1 MQLSFLLAEWQ
12 RVDDDVA
19 DVADVADAADVVEGA
34 DDDVADV
41 ANDNLVDAAD
51 VVDVVEG
58 ADDDVADADVAEAEK
73 ENSVEEIL
81 GKITFLRNWLYKS
94 NFQSF
99 LSRPKKSWLSHRL
112 KMHCNI
118 ETRKSPKVFQC
129 IN

>member
-19 DVADVADAADVVEGA
+19 DVAD
-34 DDDVADV
+34 
-41 ANDNLVDAAD
+41 AAD

-58 ADDDVADADVAEAEK
+58 ADDDDVADEDVAEAEK
-73 ENSVEEIL
+73 ENPVEEIL

-99 LSRPKKSWLSHRL
+99 PSRPKKS
-112 KMHCNI
+112 
-118 ETRKSPKVFQC
+118 
-129 IN
+129 

>member
-19 DVADVADAADVVEGA
+19 DVADDNLADAADVVEGA
-34 DDDVADV
+34 DDDVAD
-41 ANDNLVDAAD
+41 
-51 VVDVVEG
+51 E
-58 ADDDVADADVAEAEK
+58 DVAEVEK

-118 ETRKSPKVFQC
+118 EMRKCPKVFQC